1 MEPDFTNFDKWE
13 KENTQFIKE
22 TQGFPKM
29 PISPN
34 QLKNQKLGEI
44 VQYINDTSK
53 LDKIYLVN
61 EITKA
66 ILIGQ

>member
-29 PISPN
+29 PVSPLT
-34 QLKNQKLGEI
+34 LKNQKIAELL
-44 VQYINDTSK
+44 QYVSDNTKVDRA
-53 LDKIYLVN
+53 YL
-61 EITKA
+61 ITQLTQTL
-66 ILIGQ
+66 LIGQ